1 MKTQAPKAVTFW
13 VAVLI
18 VLIGLFGT
26 FVEIPVVSAY
36 ATGTITG
43 LGLGGYDL
51 ALAHI
56 AATS

>member
-36 ATGTITG
+36 AIWVVV
-43 LGLGGYDL
+43 LGFIVL
-51 ALAHI
+51 ALGV
-56 AATS
+56 TVKGL